1 MSEKWDVKFE
11 LTKTQI
17 ITDIQNR
24 IREVDALD
32 ELFNEV
38 DLEVYNEEIER

>member
-1 MSEKWDVKFE
+1 MKEQ
-11 LTKTQI
+11 LI
-17 ITDIQNR
+17 LDIQNR

-38 DLEVYNEEIER
+38 DTELYEEEIFR

>member
-1 MSEKWDVKFE
+1 VDNTGRAKMKEQ
-11 LTKTQI
+11 LI
-17 ITDIQNR
+17 LDIQNR

-38 DLEVYNEEIER
+38 DTELYEEEIFR

>member
-1 MSEKWDVKFE
+1 MNEQ
-11 LTKTQI
+11 L

-32 ELFNEV
+32 SLFSEV
-38 DLEVYNEEIER
+38 DLEVYEEKEINEWR